1 MSKVSTTG
9 SDPVYRPGM
18 GRSSLLI
25 RTGLT
30 QEEWQEIRRQ
40 ASAQDISAKKLIT
53 DTLRKG
59 LLKHFV
65 REAA

>member
-1 MSKVSTTG
+1 
-9 SDPVYRPGM
+9 M

-40 ASAQDISAKKLIT
+40 AALQDISAKKLAT

-59 LLKHFV
+59 LLKHFNAAK
-65 REAA
+65 EAA

>member
-1 MSKVSTTG
+1 M
-9 SDPVYRPGM
+9 VYGDGM
-18 GRSSLLI
+18 ASFVI
-25 RTGLT
+25 RVGLT
-30 QEEWQEIRRQ
+30 PEEWQEIRRQ
-40 ASAQDISAKKLIT
+40 AEAQDISAKKLAT

>member
-1 MSKVSTTG
+1 
-9 SDPVYRPGM
+9 M

-40 ASAQDISAKKLIT
+40 ASLQDISAKKLAT